1 MREHNGG
8 GSAARKIAIGPR
20 RAFVS
25 RDSRVPYT
33 TTVCFRSR
41 LSRRYNLLGN
51 NWSTL
56 SLCARLLG
64 WDWRLITVPTGK
76 TVSLVWLD
84 ALSRSCE

>member
-8 GSAARKIAIGPR
+8 GSATRKIAIGPR

-25 RDSRVPYT
+25 RDSRVLYT

-41 LSRRYNLLGN
+41 LSRRYNLYL
-51 NWSTL
+51 TY
-56 SLCARLLG
+56 
-64 WDWRLITVPTGK
+64 ITVPTGK
-76 TVSLVWLD
+76 TVSLD